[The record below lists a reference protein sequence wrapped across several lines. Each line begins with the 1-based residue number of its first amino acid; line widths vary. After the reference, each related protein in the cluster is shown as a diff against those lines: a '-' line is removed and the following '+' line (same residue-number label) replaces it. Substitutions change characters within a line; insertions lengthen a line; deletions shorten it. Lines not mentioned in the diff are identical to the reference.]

1 MKDALIVAA
10 LAGVALI
17 AAILSFVA
25 WHLLGRRTTD
35 PTDEE
40 RARLDSEDPPV

>member
-1 MKDALIVAA
+1 MSDALIVAA

-25 WHLLGRRTTD
+25 WHLLARRPPSDSTRTGFDSGD
-35 PTDEE
+35 PD
-40 RARLDSEDPPV
+40 V